1 MLVRGIQ
8 CLSGGSVSTDDPAS
22 AAAAAT
28 RAMMLGNGERRAC
41 LFRLHAL

>member
-1 MLVRGIQ
+1 MLVRDTQ
-8 CLSGGSVSTDDPAS
+8 CLSGGSVSTDDTAS

-28 RAMMLGNGERRAC
+28 RAMLGSGDRRAC